1 MNCTKL
7 SDFEKQCPNVDC
19 NTAKCPI
26 FRKVVIPS
34 NMGSD
39 EEGQPY
45 APENGA
51 YENAL
56 VYYEASGVSYIYS
69 SDGIYTKIA
78 QITGGQGEVISVNGK
93 KGVVTITID
102 ELDGLTA
109 DQIVSRIN
117 SAKAEDKAYTD
128 AKIAQVEAEISTI
141 NSKIPA
147 EASVSNQLADKTFV
161 SGLVSDEAS
170 ARELADTNL
179 QGQIDAITSA
189 SDVVDVVG
197 TYSELQAYDTQHL
210 NDNDIV
216 KVLVDETHDN
226 AITYY
231 RWTHS
236 TTPYSWI
243 YIGSQGPFYTKAESD
258 TLLNEKADK
267 SNTYTKTEVDTA
279 LAGKVDKV
287 AGKGLS
293 TNDFTAEEKTKLA
306 GLENTV
312 LESTTGQSTT
322 AGMTQKAI
330 TDALASAGGGVKVL
344 TTADYNLPTSNPT
357 SVALWTLEPGVYI
370 KDSKEV
376 NLTPSDAHSSVYVQE
391 YGTFLITNAE
401 DIPGTLSITCF
412 ADTNSTFS
420 SNPIRMFI
428 VKKADGDEYSY
439 SNTFNYY
446 IDNLTS
452 TETNKGLSA
461 NQGKVLKDLIDSLI
475 IKGAGAPTTSTV
487 GTVGKLYEDTTN
499 GKLYQCTAVSGST
512 YTWEEVGG
520 GSGGGDPVYSTVQT
534 STSIGDG
541 AVYIGAKNANNQIMP
556 DPSTTDNH
564 RRYFWALPWDPGA
577 KGAAA
582 KVAPPNESINIGGFQ
597 RSYNS
602 NCTTIGY
609 RSRVDGDGNTC
620 FGWQTGSNTSS
631 QYSTFIGANAMAM
644 SQANYQTAL
653 GYDAQTNA
661 KSSVA
666 LGAKSTT
673 TAQGEVSIGGSR
685 LGTDGYNNTSYR
697 KITNVYD
704 GENAH
709 DAATLAQGNT
719 LASSA
724 PTTST
729 VGVVGQ
735 LYTDTS
741 TGKLYHCTAA
751 SGGTYT
757 WSEVGG
763 GSGGGA
769 SWGSITGTL
778 SDQTDL
784 QSALDD
790 KQDTLTVGSGIS
802 IVDNVISATGGGGD
816 GIKVLTSADYNWNS
830 TTQSATEP
838 YDSVAFWRLTPGI
851 YTKNDSN
858 VTVYYFKSGATM
870 PNGQVAIL
878 NGSGSF
884 GREIFIPEYAL
895 SNIGG
900 SDTYKYGRVI
910 IVSKNS
916 GTSSVDF
923 DVHNSINN
931 LTTTSSG
938 APLDAHQGKVLN
950 DKIVALEARIA
961 ALEGNA

>member
-210 NDNDIV
+210 KDNDIV

-293 TNDFTAEEKTKLA
+293 TNDFTTEEKTKLA

-344 TTADYNLPTSNPT
+344 TAADYNWPTTGTKT
-357 SVALWTLEPGVYI
+357 SVALWLLEPGMYSADSGIVTKINIGSESSTSYRTYIIARYGYRAMILELPNSGSSAIEQNYTIISSGANDGGTAYI
-370 KDSKEV
+370 K
-376 NLTPSDAHSSVYVQE
+376 AR
-391 YGTFLITNAE
+391 
-401 DIPGTLSITCF
+401 DIV
-412 ADTNSTFS
+412 DT
-420 SNPIRMFI
+420 
-428 VKKADGDEYSY
+428 
-439 SNTFNYY
+439 
-446 IDNLTS
+446 LTS
-452 TETNKGLSA
+452 TSTYKPLSA
-461 NQGKVLKDLIDSLI
+461 AKGKVLKDLIDSLI

-499 GKLYQCTAVSGST
+499 GDLYQCTAVSGST
-512 YTWEEVGG
+512 YTWEAVGG
-520 GSGGGDPVYSTVQT
+520 GSGGVQYLTTSSEYPNDADGNNGDICYSSYRQCWFIKDNGAWKILPVSVF
-534 STSIGDG
+534 
-541 AVYIGAKNANNQIMP
+541 KNNLFIR
-556 DPSTTDNH
+556 DPSTGNA
-564 RRYFWALPWDPGA
+564 FL
-577 KGAAA
+577 
-582 KVAPPNESINIGGFQ
+582 EIG
-597 RSYNS
+597 SSS
-602 NCTTIGY
+602 NYYATKIGLL
-609 RSRVDGDGNTC
+609 
-620 FGWQTGSNTSS
+620 
-631 QYSTFIGANAMAM
+631 ANANPR
-644 SQANYQTAL
+644 SVGL
-653 GYDAQTNA
+653 GY
-661 KSSVA
+661 KSS
-666 LGAKSTT
+666 TR
-673 TAQGEVSIGGSR
+673 TAGTVSVGGSL
-685 LGTDGYNNTSYR
+685 LGTEGYKSTSYR
-697 KITNVYD
+697 VIENVHD
-704 GENAH
+704 GEEPH
-709 DAATLAQGNT
+709 DAVNKQQLDAALAQI
-719 LASSA
+719 
-724 PTTST
+724 
-729 VGVVGQ
+729 Q
-735 LYTDTS
+735 
-741 TGKLYHCTAA
+741 
-751 SGGTYT
+751 
-757 WSEVGG
+757 
-763 GSGGGA
+763 
-769 SWGSITGTL
+769 
-778 SDQTDL
+778 
-784 QSALDD
+784 
-790 KQDTLTVGSGIS
+790 
-802 IVDNVISATGGGGD
+802 
-816 GIKVLTSADYNWNS
+816 
-830 TTQSATEP
+830 
-838 YDSVAFWRLTPGI
+838 
-851 YTKNDSN
+851 
-858 VTVYYFKSGATM
+858 
-870 PNGQVAIL
+870 
-878 NGSGSF
+878 
-884 GREIFIPEYAL
+884 
-895 SNIGG
+895 
-900 SDTYKYGRVI
+900 
-910 IVSKNS
+910 
-916 GTSSVDF
+916 
-923 DVHNSINN
+923 
-931 LTTTSSG
+931 
-938 APLDAHQGKVLN
+938 
-950 DKIVALEARIA
+950 ALEARIA

>member
-210 NDNDIV
+210 KDNDIV

-258 TLLNEKADK
+258 ALLNEKADK

-293 TNDFTAEEKTKLA
+293 TNDFTTEEKTKLA

-330 TDALASAGGGVKVL
+330 TDA
-344 TTADYNLPTSNPT
+344 
-357 SVALWTLEPGVYI
+357 
-370 KDSKEV
+370 
-376 NLTPSDAHSSVYVQE
+376 
-391 YGTFLITNAE
+391 
-401 DIPGTLSITCF
+401 
-412 ADTNSTFS
+412 
-420 SNPIRMFI
+420 
-428 VKKADGDEYSY
+428 
-439 SNTFNYY
+439 
-446 IDNLTS
+446 IDNI
-452 TETNKGLSA
+452 ENV
-461 NQGKVLKDLIDSLI
+461 NNYV

-499 GKLYQCTAVSGST
+499 GDLYQCTAVSGST
-512 YTWEEVGG
+512 YTWETVGG
-520 GSGGGDPVYSTVQT
+520 GGGVQFTDIYADGTSKTQVQLGDSAIASSQSGIAIGPNSSSTVLLGGVAIGELA
-534 STSIGDG
+534 ST
-541 AVYIGAKNANNQIMP
+541 Q
-556 DPSTTDNH
+556 
-564 RRYFWALPWDPGA
+564 
-577 KGAAA
+577 
-582 KVAPPNESINIGGFQ
+582 GGV
-597 RSYNS
+597 S
-602 NCTTIGY
+602 
-609 RSRVDGDGNTC
+609 
-620 FGWQTGSNTSS
+620 
-631 QYSTFIGANAMAM
+631 
-644 SQANYQTAL
+644 L
-653 GYDAQTNA
+653 GYN
-661 KSSVA
+661 
-666 LGAKSTT
+666 AKSTT
-673 TAQGEVSIGGSR
+673 DSQTSVGRYAECSKQHSTAIGNRAKSKFKGGVAFAQGTTTMQGEFAVGFDPSGS
-685 LGTDGYNNTSYR
+685 GATAGYNNTAYR
-697 KITNVYD
+697 LITGVHD
-704 GENAH
+704 GQSAH
-709 DAATLAQGNT
+709 DAM
-719 LASSA
+719 
-724 PTTST
+724 T
-729 VGVVGQ
+729 VGQ
-735 LYTDTS
+735 ANALIDAIN
-741 TGKLYHCTAA
+741 AA
-751 SGGTYT
+751 LNTNIAHI
-757 WSEVGG
+757 
-763 GSGGGA
+763 GA
-769 SWGSITGTL
+769 S
-778 SDQTDL
+778 
-784 QSALDD
+784 A
-790 KQDTLTVGSGIS
+790 
-802 IVDNVISATGGGGD
+802 
-816 GIKVLTSADYNWNS
+816 
-830 TTQSATEP
+830 
-838 YDSVAFWRLTPGI
+838 
-851 YTKNDSN
+851 
-858 VTVYYFKSGATM
+858 
-870 PNGQVAIL
+870 
-878 NGSGSF
+878 
-884 GREIFIPEYAL
+884 
-895 SNIGG
+895 
-900 SDTYKYGRVI
+900 
-910 IVSKNS
+910 
-916 GTSSVDF
+916 
-923 DVHNSINN
+923 
-931 LTTTSSG
+931 
-938 APLDAHQGKVLN
+938 
-950 DKIVALEARIA
+950 
-961 ALEGNA
+961 

>member
-117 SAKAEDKAYTD
+117 SAKTEDKAYTD

-210 NDNDIV
+210 KDNDIV

-293 TNDFTAEEKTKLA
+293 TNDFTTEEKTKLA

-330 TDALASAGGGVKVL
+330 TDALASAGGIKVL
-344 TTADYNLPTSNPT
+344 TTADYNWNTGGGQQEPYDCVAPFLLDKGIYQVPS
-357 SVALWTLEPGVYI
+357 SGIKVAL
-370 KDSKEV
+370 
-376 NLTPSDAHSSVYVQE
+376 
-391 YGTFLITNAE
+391 
-401 DIPGTLSITCF
+401 
-412 ADTNSTFS
+412 TNSD
-420 SNPIRMFI
+420 I
-428 VKKADGDEYSY
+428 VNNQFMTLFVSDKFYAPFECRRVIVIQKDVEIASYLTALNNGAIIKKE
-439 SNTFNYY
+439 NYLTAQQVV
-446 IDNLTS
+446 DSLTS
-452 TETNKGLSA
+452 TANDVPLSA
-461 NQGKVLKDLIDSLI
+461 SQGKVLKDLIDSLVI
-475 IKGAGAPTTSTV
+475 SGAGAPTTSTV

-499 GKLYQCTAVSGST
+499 GDLYQCTAVSGST

-520 GSGGGDPVYSTVQT
+520 GGGGPTVVQT
-534 STSIGDG
+534 TG
-541 AVYIGAKNANNQIMP
+541 Q
-556 DPSTTDNH
+556 STTDVMSQKATTDMIKFNSGIRIGATSTDQGPYAITIGIGSGIH
-564 RRYFWALPWDPGA
+564 AIGNASVAIGDSAWATA
-577 KGAAA
+577 TNSMA
-582 KVAPPNESINIGGFQ
+582 IGPSTYTSANATRG
-597 RSYNS
+597 
-602 NCTTIGY
+602 IALGY
-609 RSRVDGDGNTC
+609 RSKADDVN
-620 FGWQTGSNTSS
+620 
-631 QYSTFIGANAMAM
+631 
-644 SQANYQTAL
+644 
-653 GYDAQTNA
+653 
-661 KSSVA
+661 
-666 LGAKSTT
+666 
-673 TAQGEVSIGGSR
+673 VSIGNPNQTE
-685 LGTDGYNNTSYR
+685 LYKNTGYR

-709 DAATLAQGNT
+709 DAMTVGQANALIDAINAALNT
-719 LASSA
+719 NIAHIGASS
-724 PTTST
+724 
-729 VGVVGQ
+729 
-735 LYTDTS
+735 
-741 TGKLYHCTAA
+741 
-751 SGGTYT
+751 
-757 WSEVGG
+757 
-763 GSGGGA
+763 
-769 SWGSITGTL
+769 
-778 SDQTDL
+778 
-784 QSALDD
+784 
-790 KQDTLTVGSGIS
+790 
-802 IVDNVISATGGGGD
+802 
-816 GIKVLTSADYNWNS
+816 
-830 TTQSATEP
+830 
-838 YDSVAFWRLTPGI
+838 
-851 YTKNDSN
+851 
-858 VTVYYFKSGATM
+858 
-870 PNGQVAIL
+870 
-878 NGSGSF
+878 
-884 GREIFIPEYAL
+884 
-895 SNIGG
+895 
-900 SDTYKYGRVI
+900 
-910 IVSKNS
+910 
-916 GTSSVDF
+916 
-923 DVHNSINN
+923 
-931 LTTTSSG
+931 
-938 APLDAHQGKVLN
+938 
-950 DKIVALEARIA
+950 
-961 ALEGNA
+961 

>member
-1 MNCTKL
+1 MEFTEENSEFEL
-7 SDFEKQCPNVDC
+7 DFGE
-19 NTAKCPI
+19 I
-26 FRKVVIPS
+26 
-34 NMGSD
+34 M
-39 EEGQPY
+39 EGG
-45 APENGA
+45 E
-51 YENAL
+51 
-56 VYYEASGVSYIYS
+56 VTGVS
-69 SDGIYTKIA
+69 
-78 QITGGQGEVISVNGK
+78 SVNGYT
-93 KGVVTITID
+93 GDVVLSAQDVGAATPAQVAQTK
-102 ELDGLTA
+102 A
-109 DQIVSRIN
+109 DSQT
-117 SAKAEDKAYTD
+117 YTD
-128 AKIAQVEAEISTI
+128 EKVAAVKEAVEAEIPTDTADLTNGAGFQNGVEVASAITSGISDHNSSATAHPAIRTQISTI

-147 EASVSNQLADKTFV
+147 EASVSNQLSDKTFV

-210 NDNDIV
+210 KDNDIV

-293 TNDFTAEEKTKLA
+293 TNDFTTEEKTKLA

-344 TTADYNLPTSNPT
+344 TTADYNWPTNDPT

-376 NLTPSDAHSSVYVQE
+376 NLTPSDGHSSVYVKE

-428 VKKADGDEYSY
+428 VKKTDGDEYSY

-461 NQGKVLKDLIDSLI
+461 NQGKVLKDLINSLI

-499 GKLYQCTAVSGST
+499 GDLYQCTAVSGST
-512 YTWEEVGG
+512 YTWEQVGG
-520 GSGGGDPVYSTVQT
+520 GSSVNVVQSTGT
-534 STSIGDG
+534 
-541 AVYIGAKNANNQIMP
+541 
-556 DPSTTDNH
+556 STTDVMSQKATTDMVYLN
-564 RRYFWALPWDPGA
+564 GA
-577 KGAAA
+577 KDKIVIGQNATNTNGWTGNIAIGSGAQAWNGYA
-582 KVAPPNESINIGGFQ
+582 GTIAIGESAVAGK
-597 RSYNS
+597 
-602 NCTTIGY
+602 
-609 RSRVDGDGNTC
+609 
-620 FGWQTGSNTSS
+620 TSS
-631 QYSTFIGANAMAM
+631 TSGSVAIGRNAGANASWA
-644 SQANYQTAL
+644 
-653 GYDAQTNA
+653 
-661 KSSVA
+661 VA
-666 LGAKSTT
+666 IGGQSKATT
-673 TAQGEVSIGGSR
+673 QGEFSVGSGT
-685 LGTDGYNNTSYR
+685 GTDLYNNTGYR

-709 DAATLAQGNT
+709 DAVTKQQLDAALAQI
-719 LASSA
+719 
-724 PTTST
+724 
-729 VGVVGQ
+729 Q
-735 LYTDTS
+735 
-741 TGKLYHCTAA
+741 
-751 SGGTYT
+751 
-757 WSEVGG
+757 
-763 GSGGGA
+763 
-769 SWGSITGTL
+769 
-778 SDQTDL
+778 
-784 QSALDD
+784 
-790 KQDTLTVGSGIS
+790 
-802 IVDNVISATGGGGD
+802 
-816 GIKVLTSADYNWNS
+816 
-830 TTQSATEP
+830 
-838 YDSVAFWRLTPGI
+838 
-851 YTKNDSN
+851 
-858 VTVYYFKSGATM
+858 
-870 PNGQVAIL
+870 
-878 NGSGSF
+878 
-884 GREIFIPEYAL
+884 
-895 SNIGG
+895 
-900 SDTYKYGRVI
+900 
-910 IVSKNS
+910 
-916 GTSSVDF
+916 
-923 DVHNSINN
+923 
-931 LTTTSSG
+931 
-938 APLDAHQGKVLN
+938 
-950 DKIVALEARIA
+950 ALEARIA

>member
-210 NDNDIV
+210 KDNDIV

-293 TNDFTAEEKTKLA
+293 TNDFTTEEKTKLA

-330 TDALASAGGGVKVL
+330 TDA
-344 TTADYNLPTSNPT
+344 
-357 SVALWTLEPGVYI
+357 
-370 KDSKEV
+370 
-376 NLTPSDAHSSVYVQE
+376 
-391 YGTFLITNAE
+391 
-401 DIPGTLSITCF
+401 
-412 ADTNSTFS
+412 
-420 SNPIRMFI
+420 
-428 VKKADGDEYSY
+428 
-439 SNTFNYY
+439 
-446 IDNLTS
+446 IDNIES
-452 TETNKGLSA
+452 VNDY
-461 NQGKVLKDLIDSLI
+461 V
-475 IKGAGAPTTSTV
+475 IKGSGTPTTSTV

-499 GKLYQCTAVSGST
+499 GDLYQCTAVSGST
-512 YTWEEVGG
+512 YTWTEVGG
-520 GSGGGDPVYSTVQT
+520 GSSGGGDPVYSTVQT
-534 STSIGDG
+534 SNSATGG
-541 AVYIGAKNANNQIMP
+541 AVYIGNKNASQEIVE
-556 DPSTTDNH
+556 DPSASDTH
-564 RRYFWALPWDPGA
+564 KQYFWALPQ
-577 KGAAA
+577 GAAA
-582 KVAPPNESINIGGFQ
+582 TAAPANHTVNILGGKPNTTWGG
-597 RSYNS
+597 SGDSVY
-602 NCTTIGY
+602 IGY
-609 RSRVDGDGNTC
+609 QVSDY
-620 FGWQTGSNTSS
+620 SNANGIG
-631 QYSTFIGANAMAM
+631 IGAY
-644 SQANYQTAL
+644 SQPWGSYSIAL
-653 GYDAQTNA
+653 GSYANTNQKQKSAAIGYYA
-661 KSSVA
+661 KNNRD
-666 LGAKSTT
+666 
-673 TAQGEVSIGGSR
+673 GEISFETQYN
-685 LGTDGYNNTSYR
+685 LGYNNTNY
-697 KITNVYD
+697 KVIGGVYD
-704 GENAH
+704 GQEAH
-709 DAATLAQGNT
+709 DAVN
-719 LASSA
+719 
-724 PTTST
+724 
-729 VGVVGQ
+729 
-735 LYTDTS
+735 
-741 TGKLYHCTAA
+741 
-751 SGGTYT
+751 
-757 WSEVGG
+757 
-763 GSGGGA
+763 
-769 SWGSITGTL
+769 
-778 SDQTDL
+778 
-784 QSALDD
+784 
-790 KQDTLTVGSGIS
+790 KQ
-802 IVDNVISATGGGGD
+802 
-816 GIKVLTSADYNWNS
+816 
-830 TTQSATEP
+830 Q
-838 YDSVAFWRLTPGI
+838 
-851 YTKNDSN
+851 
-858 VTVYYFKSGATM
+858 
-870 PNGQVAIL
+870 
-878 NGSGSF
+878 
-884 GREIFIPEYAL
+884 
-895 SNIGG
+895 
-900 SDTYKYGRVI
+900 
-910 IVSKNS
+910 
-916 GTSSVDF
+916 
-923 DVHNSINN
+923 
-931 LTTTSSG
+931 
-938 APLDAHQGKVLN
+938 LDAAIQ
-950 DKIVALEARIA
+950 ALEARIA

>member
-210 NDNDIV
+210 KDNDIV
-216 KVLVDETHDN
+216 KVLEDETHDN

-293 TNDFTAEEKTKLA
+293 TNDFTTEEKTKLA

-330 TDALASAGGGVKVL
+330 TDALASAGGAKVL
-344 TTADYNLPTSNPT
+344 TAADYNYPVDDPT
-357 SVALWTLEPGVYI
+357 SVALWRLAPGIYYRDNSSTSVKI
-370 KDSKEV
+370 SKTS
-376 NLTPSDAHSSVYVQE
+376 NLGNGVAIVGTKETTYGNVSILKLSYRNNSSGGQGILTE
-391 YGTFLITNAE
+391 YGVEKTDDAAWDGYQNYKNDINAE
-401 DIPGTLSITCF
+401 
-412 ADTNSTFS
+412 
-420 SNPIRMFI
+420 I
-428 VKKADGDEYSY
+428 VDS
-439 SNTFNYY
+439 
-446 IDNLTS
+446 LTS
-452 TETNKGLSA
+452 DDSLRPLSA

-475 IKGAGAPTTSTV
+475 IKGSGAPTTSTV

-499 GKLYQCTAVSGST
+499 GDLYQCTAVSGST

-520 GSGGGDPVYSTVQT
+520 GSGGGVQYLTTTSEYPDDADGNNGDICYSSYRACWFIKVSGAWKILPVS
-534 STSIGDG
+534 
-541 AVYIGAKNANNQIMP
+541 VYKNNLQIL
-556 DPSTTDNH
+556 DPSTGNAFLEIGSSNSYYATKIG
-564 RRYFWALPWDPGA
+564 LLS
-577 KGAAA
+577 AAN
-582 KVAPPNESINIGGFQ
+582 P
-597 RSYNS
+597 RSV
-602 NCTTIGY
+602 G
-609 RSRVDGDGNTC
+609 
-620 FGWQTGSNTSS
+620 
-631 QYSTFIGANAMAM
+631 
-644 SQANYQTAL
+644 L
-653 GYDAQTNA
+653 GY
-661 KSSVA
+661 KSS
-666 LGAKSTT
+666 TR
-673 TAQGEVSIGGSR
+673 TAGTVSVGGSL
-685 LGTDGYNNTSYR
+685 LGTEGYKNTSYR
-697 KITNVYD
+697 VIENVHD
-704 GENAH
+704 GEEPH
-709 DAATLAQGNT
+709 DAVNKQQLDAALAQI
-719 LASSA
+719 
-724 PTTST
+724 
-729 VGVVGQ
+729 Q
-735 LYTDTS
+735 
-741 TGKLYHCTAA
+741 
-751 SGGTYT
+751 
-757 WSEVGG
+757 
-763 GSGGGA
+763 
-769 SWGSITGTL
+769 
-778 SDQTDL
+778 
-784 QSALDD
+784 
-790 KQDTLTVGSGIS
+790 
-802 IVDNVISATGGGGD
+802 
-816 GIKVLTSADYNWNS
+816 
-830 TTQSATEP
+830 
-838 YDSVAFWRLTPGI
+838 
-851 YTKNDSN
+851 
-858 VTVYYFKSGATM
+858 
-870 PNGQVAIL
+870 
-878 NGSGSF
+878 
-884 GREIFIPEYAL
+884 
-895 SNIGG
+895 
-900 SDTYKYGRVI
+900 
-910 IVSKNS
+910 
-916 GTSSVDF
+916 
-923 DVHNSINN
+923 
-931 LTTTSSG
+931 
-938 APLDAHQGKVLN
+938 
-950 DKIVALEARIA
+950 ALEARIA

>member
-78 QITGGQGEVISVNGK
+78 QITGGQSEVISVNGK

-147 EASVSNQLADKTFV
+147 EASVSNQLSDKTFV

-210 NDNDIV
+210 KDNDIV

-293 TNDFTAEEKTKLA
+293 TNDFTTEEKTKLA

-312 LESTTGQSTT
+312 LESSTGQSTT

-330 TDALASAGGGVKVL
+330 TDALASAGGAKVL
-344 TTADYNLPTSNPT
+344 TAADYNYPVDDPT
-357 SVALWTLEPGVYI
+357 SVALW
-370 KDSKEV
+370 K
-376 NLTPSDAHSSVYVQE
+376 LTPGIYYRDNSSTSVKISKTSNLGNDVAIVGTKEGTFGNVSILKLSYRNNTYGGKGILTE
-391 YGTFLITNAE
+391 YGVRKTDDAAWDGVQSYVNNINAE
-401 DIPGTLSITCF
+401 
-412 ADTNSTFS
+412 
-420 SNPIRMFI
+420 I
-428 VKKADGDEYSY
+428 VDS
-439 SNTFNYY
+439 
-446 IDNLTS
+446 LTS
-452 TETNKGLSA
+452 DDNSRPLSA
-461 NQGKVLKDLIDSLI
+461 NQGKVLKDLIDSLVI
-475 IKGAGAPTTSTV
+475 SGAGAPTTSTV
-487 GTVGKLYEDTTN
+487 GTVGMLYEDTTN
-499 GKLYQCTAVSGST
+499 GDLYKCTAVSGST

-520 GSGGGDPVYSTVQT
+520 GENIIQVNNTNQNLAIPCQAEYENISMGGDSVFVGCTNAPSKPTIGFHNSIYGSVSSNGLSRNNISLYGWNSEA
-534 STSIGDG
+534 SGNGATSIGARASSSAYG
-541 AVYIGAKNANNQIMP
+541 VAVGMN
-556 DPSTTDNH
+556 STAT
-564 RRYFWALPWDPGA
+564 
-577 KGAAA
+577 
-582 KVAPPNESINIGGFQ
+582 Q
-597 RSYNS
+597 
-602 NCTTIGY
+602 
-609 RSRVDGDGNTC
+609 
-620 FGWQTGSNTSS
+620 
-631 QYSTFIGANAMAM
+631 
-644 SQANYQTAL
+644 
-653 GYDAQTNA
+653 
-661 KSSVA
+661 
-666 LGAKSTT
+666 
-673 TAQGEVSIGGSR
+673 QGEFSIGGSG
-685 LGTDGYNNTSYR
+685 LGANGYNGTSYR

-709 DAATLAQGNT
+709 DACTKGQLDAALAQI
-719 LASSA
+719 
-724 PTTST
+724 
-729 VGVVGQ
+729 Q
-735 LYTDTS
+735 
-741 TGKLYHCTAA
+741 
-751 SGGTYT
+751 
-757 WSEVGG
+757 
-763 GSGGGA
+763 
-769 SWGSITGTL
+769 
-778 SDQTDL
+778 
-784 QSALDD
+784 
-790 KQDTLTVGSGIS
+790 
-802 IVDNVISATGGGGD
+802 
-816 GIKVLTSADYNWNS
+816 
-830 TTQSATEP
+830 
-838 YDSVAFWRLTPGI
+838 
-851 YTKNDSN
+851 
-858 VTVYYFKSGATM
+858 
-870 PNGQVAIL
+870 
-878 NGSGSF
+878 
-884 GREIFIPEYAL
+884 
-895 SNIGG
+895 
-900 SDTYKYGRVI
+900 
-910 IVSKNS
+910 
-916 GTSSVDF
+916 
-923 DVHNSINN
+923 
-931 LTTTSSG
+931 
-938 APLDAHQGKVLN
+938 
-950 DKIVALEARIA
+950 ALEARIA